1 MDKQELERRTKQ
13 FAVRVIKFVGEFSSS
28 ASGRVVGHQLLKSG
42 TSIGANYRE
51 ANRAVSRRDFVHKIS
66 IAEKEA
72 SETAYWLEICSETS
86 LGNSDDCIRLEAEA
100 NELLAIFTSIG
111 RSVRANDRR
120 ADNSKGSQV
129 SEEDYIEYGSKGFE
143 EDTDDLLPKSA
154 VCSGHQQQFV
164 ASSA

>member
-13 FAVRVIKFVGEFSSS
+13 FAVRVIKFVGGFNSS

-72 SETAYWLEICSETS
+72 SETVYWLEICSETN
-86 LGNSDDCIRLEAEA
+86 LGNNDDCTQLEAEA

-111 RSVRANDRR
+111 RSVRASDRR
-120 ADNSKGSQV
+120 VGDSKSTQV
-129 SEEDYIEYGSKGFE
+129 SEEDHMEYGSEGFE
-143 EDTDDLLPKSA
+143 EDIDELLPKTMR
-154 VCSGHQQQFV
+154 VENGN
-164 ASSA
+164 

>member
-1 MDKQELERRTKQ
+1 MDKQELESRTKQ
-13 FAVRVIKFVGEFSSS
+13 FAVRVIKFVGGFNSS

-51 ANRAVSRRDFVHKIS
+51 ANRAVSRRDFVHKIT

-72 SETAYWLEICSETS
+72 SETVYWLEICSETY
-86 LGNSDDCIRLEAEA
+86 LGNNDECIRLEAEA

-120 ADNSKGSQV
+120 ADKSRGTQV
-129 SEEDYIEYGSKGFE
+129 SEEDYIEYGSKGLE
-143 EDTDDLLPKSA
+143 EDIGNLLPKTMRFED
-154 VCSGHQQQFV
+154 GH
-164 ASSA
+164 